1 MADPQQSDPVR
12 PSDPAAPTTRL
23 DPGQGGAPG
32 RTHRITRV
40 LRPREGEEERTGV
53 LPAPQ
58 QTARIDRTRT
68 APRPLDAT
76 AVHRPGPQ
84 PWWRRAYGTV
94 TGLPARLVTRAVVG
108 PAGELDYAVPAE
120 VRERYTVLGHI
131 GSGGEAV
138 VYLAEP
144 KGAGGGTGEGG
155 GTRLA
160 LKVYRPGHDINRE
173 LLERLRARGEA
184 DPHTPAIHGYGHARS
199 AWGEEVAWEAQEY
212 FPDGSLRSV
221 LDRAPLPEEE
231 ARAVLAGVAECLHH
245 WQTELQHNHTDVKPE
260 NLLVRSADPPAYA
273 LTDFGGA
280 VRATMSRIYGRL
292 AITEEYAAP
301 EVVEG
306 RREAP
311 AAWWSLGVIV
321 HEMAAGR
328 RPPRGENWLTARSAE
343 IDVSAVADERWRLL
357 ARGLLAPVPDE
368 RWGYDQVRQWLDGET
383 PVVARAR
390 RNAPITFADAV
401 HHDPPSLAFDLL
413 DRSDKGEVWLRT
425 HWSSLRTW
433 LDREV
438 NDYTFDRSLLTALQD
453 RPELAQTAISA
464 LAAHFIPGMT
474 PRFRGHDVS
483 AEGVLALATG
493 ERSRHGVL
501 REAVQSGALE
511 YAARH
516 WCDHPGC
523 HDDGARRCAL
533 LERVQH
539 EVPLVME
546 EAEAT
551 VRRLT
556 REGAGDFSG
565 VGGHVWDGAW
575 AHAAELVLDPEAAPR
590 ERRALRTQAWNPVQR
605 GPARHAEWW
614 RAQRRAALR
623 GAAGEIATN
632 AALVM
637 VALLMPVATA
647 VGAETRRREI
657 AEGRDRRRARWE
669 GARAK
674 AGTALTHVRERL
686 PNGGADRPEDAGDQ
700 QRPPNAPYDP
710 LAARRP
716 QTALPRTGEQRK
728 VDRGMRQIERA
739 MTAGRCRRFA
749 YPAALLGLVDG
760 AGRSMLPPEGFFPES
775 PGVLGAYQGL
785 LDFRESPPVSAVADA
800 ASGLTGLLP
809 ADAASQWWLP
819 VLLGAVLI
827 LLGRTAASRKRKA
840 RTQLAAYRLSV
851 AGSVAMAVVLLAN
864 GLLTLGAGV
873 LIPLDALLG

>member
-1 MADPQQSDPVR
+1 M
-12 PSDPAAPTTRL
+12 
-23 DPGQGGAPG
+23 
-32 RTHRITRV
+32 
-40 LRPREGEEERTGV
+40 
-53 LPAPQ
+53 
-58 QTARIDRTRT
+58 
-68 APRPLDAT
+68 
-76 AVHRPGPQ
+76 
-84 PWWRRAYGTV
+84 
-94 TGLPARLVTRAVVG
+94 
-108 PAGELDYAVPAE
+108 
-120 VRERYTVLGHI
+120 
-131 GSGGEAV
+131 
-138 VYLAEP
+138 
-144 KGAGGGTGEGG
+144 
-155 GTRLA
+155 
-160 LKVYRPGHDINRE
+160 
-173 LLERLRARGEA
+173 
-184 DPHTPAIHGYGHARS
+184 
-199 AWGEEVAWEAQEY
+199 
-212 FPDGSLRSV
+212 
-221 LDRAPLPEEE
+221 
-231 ARAVLAGVAECLHH
+231 
-245 WQTELQHNHTDVKPE
+245 
-260 NLLVRSADPPAYA
+260 
-273 LTDFGGA
+273 
-280 VRATMSRIYGRL
+280 
-292 AITEEYAAP
+292 
-301 EVVEG
+301 
-306 RREAP
+306 
-311 AAWWSLGVIV
+311 
-321 HEMAAGR
+321 
-328 RPPRGENWLTARSAE
+328 
-343 IDVSAVADERWRLL
+343 
-357 ARGLLAPVPDE
+357 
-368 RWGYDQVRQWLDGET
+368 
-383 PVVARAR
+383 
-390 RNAPITFADAV
+390 
-401 HHDPPSLAFDLL
+401 
-413 DRSDKGEVWLRT
+413 
-425 HWSSLRTW
+425 
-433 LDREV
+433 
-438 NDYTFDRSLLTALQD
+438 
-453 RPELAQTAISA
+453 
-464 LAAHFIPGMT
+464 
-474 PRFRGHDVS
+474 
-483 AEGVLALATG
+483 
-493 ERSRHGVL
+493 L